1 MALGGPQVK
10 NPRLL
15 KTRLGADL
23 YELTEGQLKAGENR
37 IISGSVLWAW
47 PVMML
52 ITIWAVLPI
61 RSLFWKKAGERAV
74 RLDYAGTDKYT
85 VTRTTLGHFFKKNCS
100 HSPHQ

>member
-37 IISGSVLWAW
+37 IISGSVLW
-47 PVMML
+47 
-52 ITIWAVLPI
+52 
-61 RSLFWKKAGERAV
+61 G
-74 RLDYAGTDKYT
+74 G
-85 VTRTTLGHFFKKNCS
+85 
-100 HSPHQ
+100 Q